1 MNSDI
6 NNKKPKNPF
15 LHAGMLSH
23 ELPLGLFV
31 IMQSIGESIE
41 VDSICGPPGSYLA

>member
-1 MNSDI
+1 MNRDI
-6 NNKKPKNPF
+6 NNKKPENPF

-31 IMQSIGESIE
+31 IFQCMGELVEINSIG
-41 VDSICGPPGSYLA
+41 GPPGFCLE